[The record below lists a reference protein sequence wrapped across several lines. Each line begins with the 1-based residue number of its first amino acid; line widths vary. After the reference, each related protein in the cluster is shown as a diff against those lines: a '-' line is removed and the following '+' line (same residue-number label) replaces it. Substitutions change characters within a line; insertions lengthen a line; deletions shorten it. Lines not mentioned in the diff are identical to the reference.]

1 MPELLYRE
9 KMTTIICESIIFWLV
24 IQLHGASTAP
34 FAPINGTL
42 RNIVDCAV
50 TDAVSDLTMP
60 VPVDTD
66 VITSNIIT
74 KLISGGIED
83 CFTPPSNDTCKSR
96 GEDFLVR
103 RFQMNGNCATLEKI
117 TLPAYNRTT
126 HYSAYVL
133 KGNTSCLAAGY
144 PRYDSDCFPGK
155 PSRAACSWT
164 QTIKSFGEDHFP
176 ELGIDVNCDGN
187 ASCYTGTQ
195 RNSCYYSENTI
206 EVYGLKREKGCDSD
220 GYEIWRPEL
229 LILKIGC
236 NCLRCQRDWSSRLYR
251 STPLYFIVLFALFIV
266 SIMSARS
273 IYAAFHIIQNYC
285 EFVKVVRITLYKDTI
300 QGCYIKKYSTC
311 DAMSSYLF
319 FLKIC
324 LHVVCFM
331 QLLKLP
337 SGLN

>member
-9 KMTTIICESIIFWLV
+9 KRTTIICESIIFWLV

-66 VITSNIIT
+66 TIASNIIS

-103 RFQMNGNCATLEKI
+103 RFQMNGNCATLERI

-133 KGNTSCLAAGY
+133 TGNTSCLTAGEL
-144 PRYDSDCFPGK
+144 RYDSECFPGT
-155 PSRAACSWT
+155 RAACSWT
-164 QTIKSFGEDHFP
+164 QTIKSFGEDYFP
-176 ELGIDVNCDGN
+176 EFGVNVNCEGN

-195 RNSCYYSENTI
+195 GSSCYYSEEKI
-206 EVYGLKREKGCDSD
+206 KVYGLKREKGCDSD
-220 GYEIWRPEL
+220 GYEIWSQSEP

-236 NCLRCQRDWSSRLYR
+236 SCLSCQSD
-251 STPLYFIVLFALFIV
+251 
-266 SIMSARS
+266 
-273 IYAAFHIIQNYC
+273 
-285 EFVKVVRITLYKDTI
+285 
-300 QGCYIKKYSTC
+300 
-311 DAMSSYLF
+311 
-319 FLKIC
+319 
-324 LHVVCFM
+324 
-331 QLLKLP
+331 
-337 SGLN
+337 